1 MSAVKQLHE
10 MTEKMYNKL
19 NDPAVG
25 REQMIEEI
33 TTFLN
38 EREALIKEVKAP
50 YTEEERKLGQE
61 VVEMDRAIQKVLQS
75 LFMNL
80 KGSMKQLQNQKKNNT
95 KYVNPYSN
103 VSSMDGMFY
112 DKRK

>member
-1 MSAVKQLHE
+1 MSSVKQLHE
-10 MTEKMYNKL
+10 MTKKMYDKL
-19 NDPAVG
+19 KDSSFS
-25 REQMIEEI
+25 REQMMEDI

-38 EREALIKEVKAP
+38 GREAIIKDIKAP
-50 YTEEERKLGQE
+50 YTEEEQKLGRE
-61 VVEMDRAIQKVLQS
+61 VVEMDKEIQKVIQS
-75 LFMNL
+75 IFMSL